1 MLAMVQRLYAGL
13 AVALIAAAL
22 LQAPFAHVHSH
33 GEDHDH
39 AGGFAH
45 AHLGSPNPLSL
56 HTNHEFEVELE
67 AADEDESA
75 VYVEWTPEA
84 VQQIDVVYAEAPMAP
99 LWLVTYESAGT
110 VVEFE
115 PASNGPPGLRL
126 LPARSP
132 PV

>member
-1 MLAMVQRLYAGL
+1 MVPMVQRIYAGL
-13 AVALIAAAL
+13 AVALMAAASF
-22 LQAPFAHVHSH
+22 QAPFAHVHPH

-39 AGGFAH
+39 AGGFGH
-45 AHLGSPNPLSL
+45 AHLGAPNQVSV
-56 HTNHEFEVELE
+56 HAGHKSGAELE
-67 AADEDESA
+67 DVEEKESA
-75 VYVEWTPEA
+75 VYLEWTPEA
-84 VQQIDVVYAEAPMAP
+84 VQQIDVIYAEAPMAP
-99 LWLVTYESAGT
+99 LWLVTYERVGT